1 MNTAVL
7 ADSRITYIDGEKGV
21 LRYRGIPIE
30 QLAEKSTFLETAY
43 LLIYGELPT
52 AKQFSLFETEVLHHT
67 FTHSDLDRLVSSFRC
82 ERGPGQSH
90 VALLRAESLTRAQ
103 MMRTPWR
110 F

>member
-43 LLIYGELPT
+43 LLLYGELPT
-52 AKQFSLFETEVLHHT
+52 AKQYTLFETEVLHHT
-67 FTHSDLDRLVSSFRC
+67 FTHSDLDRLVSAFRC
-82 ERGPGQSH
+82 GLKFSLCPGP
-90 VALLRAESLTRAQ
+90 VPA
-103 MMRTPWR
+103 